1 MEIDQIKN
9 MVSRW
14 KKINK
19 NSDKIKK
26 FGKYY
31 HRKMDSKAVG
41 LHGSKTAGIYA
52 IVFEAKNDI
61 KIYIGQTGDIYGRMH
76 IHLRD
81 LKNGKHF
88 SKRVQAKYNDKK
100 YKTNIYVVTEKI
112 NDKDILQEEGS
123 VIASIPQKYRLNK
136 NTIDSIDD
144 IKPFFDRAL
153 SLPSW
158 NKYEKVQVNNDYD
171 ECWQPLANIDKDG
184 YGTITVNINKKEKK
198 LVRHRVSYYAK
209 TGKHPHLIRHMCGN
223 KKCFNPDH
231 LEEGSIKD
239 NLNDTRFTYNEKL
252 GGNMMDKFEEM
263 WVKYEADVYKL
274 LEWMDEVLGS
284 KATSIAPKRT
294 RVYYWEGLT
303 GVRKKYPEI
312 YERYKKKQ
320 QIERAG
326 GEEVILYIECC
337 KYLRYTDERIA
348 SMIQSNFGIK
358 YNRGKVQK
366 VRGAFGIKKRRSGRP
381 RKIQQKHQ
389 ESERLKR
396 IV

>member
-1 MEIDQIKN
+1 MQVEKLKLLTKQ
-9 MVSRW
+9 W
-14 KKINK
+14 TKIPK
-19 NSDKIKK
+19 NSEKIKT

-31 HRKMDSKAVG
+31 HRKMDSKALG
-41 LHGSKTAGIYA
+41 LHDQKTRGIYSL
-52 IVFEAKNDI
+52 VFESSSDI
-61 KIYIGQTGDIYGRMH
+61 KIYIGQTEDIYGRLFV
-76 IHLRD
+76 HLRD
-81 LKNGKHF
+81 LKNGRHF
-88 SKRVQAKYNDKK
+88 SKRVQKVYDDRLYKMSVRIVAKG
-100 YKTNIYVVTEKI
+100 I
-112 NDKDILQEEGS
+112 NDEEILQKEQEA
-123 VIASIPQKYRLNK
+123 ILSIPKEYRLNK
-136 NTIDSIDD
+136 NLIDSIDD
-144 IKPFFDRAL
+144 IKPFFDKAL

-184 YGTITVNINKKEKK
+184 YGVINIRINKKEKK

-263 WVKYEADVYKL
+263 WVKCEADVHKL

-284 KATSIAPKRT
+284 KAKSIVPKRT

-312 YERYKKKQ
+312 YARCKKKQ
-320 QIERAG
+320 QIRKAG
-326 GEEVILYIECC
+326 GEEVIQYIKSCVS
-337 KYLRYTDERIA
+337 LRDTDERIA
-348 SMIQSNFGIK
+348 SMIRSNFGIE
-358 YNRGKVQK
+358 YNERKVQR
-366 VRGAFGIKKRRSGRP
+366 VRGIFGIRKNQRSNT
-381 RKIQQKHQ
+381 K
-389 ESERLKR
+389 
-396 IV
+396 V

>member
-1 MEIDQIKN
+1 MQVEKLKLLTKQ
-9 MVSRW
+9 W
-14 KKINK
+14 TKIPK
-19 NSDKIKK
+19 NSEKIKT

-31 HRKMDSKAVG
+31 HRKMDSKALG
-41 LHGSKTAGIYA
+41 LHDQKTRGIYSL
-52 IVFEAKNDI
+52 VFESSSDI
-61 KIYIGQTGDIYGRMH
+61 KIYIGQTEDIYGRLF

-88 SKRVQAKYNDKK
+88 SKRVQKVYDDRLYKMSVRIVVKGMND
-100 YKTNIYVVTEKI
+100 EE
-112 NDKDILQEEGS
+112 ILQKEQAA
-123 VIASIPQKYRLNK
+123 ILSIPEEYRLNK
-136 NTIDSIDD
+136 NLIDSIDD

-171 ECWQPLANIDKDG
+171 ECWQPLAGIDKDG
-184 YGTITVNINKKEKK
+184 YGVIAVTINKKYKK

-223 KKCFNPDH
+223 RKCFNPDH

-263 WVKYEADVYKL
+263 WVKYEANVYKL
-274 LEWMDEVLGS
+274 IEWMDEVLGS
-284 KATSIAPKRT
+284 KATSIVPKRS

-312 YERYKKKQ
+312 YEKYKKQQ

-326 GEEVILYIECC
+326 GKEVILYIKSCVS
-337 KYLRYTDERIA
+337 LRDTDERIA
-348 SMIQSNFGIK
+348 SMIQSNFGIE
-358 YNRGKVQK
+358 YSEQKVQR
-366 VRGAFGIKKRRSGRP
+366 VRSAFEIKKYQGSNT
-381 RKIQQKHQ
+381 K
-389 ESERLKR
+389 
-396 IV
+396 V